1 MDSDWS
7 FYLVFFVLVRSRR
20 GETGAATELLKP
32 AGTNWRADSLR
43 LLDLRPRHRRPRG
56 RRLRGRLR
64 RSVSSTQC
72 RAVERDRVHVS
83 GPLTWILCGNQDLL
97 LKHGTA
103 RERRKERQE
112 RTNGESDRATRGET
126 KTSREEDGE
135 GEDSLLLVRHRSV
148 VPRGAHGALPRGFSD
163 RDRSTTATRT
173 DQSGSNMISLRA
185 TRPGSL
191 RPPHCGR
198 EFCPVCR

>member
-20 GETGAATELLKP
+20 GETGATTELLKP

-43 LLDLRPRHRRPRG
+43 LLDLRPRHRRSRG

-64 RSVSSTQC
+64 IQHPVPR
-72 RAVERDRVHVS
+72 RRERPCPVS

-103 RERRKERQE
+103 RERRKE

-148 VPRGAHGALPRGFSD
+148 VPRGAQSALPRGFSD

>member
-1 MDSDWS
+1 MDSDRS
-7 FYLVFFVLVRSRR
+7 FHLVFFVLVRSRR
-20 GETGAATELLKP
+20 AATELWK
-32 AGTNWRADSLR
+32 AGRYKLRRVDSLR
-43 LLDLRPRHRRPRG
+43 LLDLRPRHRYPQP
-56 RRLRGRLR
+56 
-64 RSVSSTQC
+64 VSSRSSSSFRVQH
-72 RAVERDRVHVS
+72 RVEPRRRERPCPVS

-112 RTNGESDRATRGET
+112 RTNGESDRPTRGGT

-148 VPRGAHGALPRGFSD
+148 VLRGAHGALPRGFSD
-163 RDRSTTATRT
+163 RDRSATATRR
-173 DQSGSNMISLRA
+173 DQPGSNMISLRA